1 MNNIA
6 VTISNANKSINPI
19 ESIHAIYDAGFRN
32 VFVEW
37 YNKDWEISQQE
48 QLDECRKLG
57 LNVIFAHLGYQG
69 INNLWL
75 ENDEGEALVT
85 RFKNDIR
92 ICKENGFDLV
102 VMHVT
107 SKSEAPGPNAIGI
120 QRLTEIV
127 GYAKELGVK
136 VAFEKTKIKGYLE
149 YIVDHIPDAGICL
162 NVGHMHAHFKDELP
176 FEKFVDKIFAVHLHD
191 NHGDKDAHLLPF
203 EGTLDWKWLIEK
215 LHACHYDGPI
225 TMELVYQNDY
235 VAMDVVDFYRKGF
248 EIGLQLQSMFGE

>member
-1 MNNIA
+1 MRDIV
-6 VTISNANKSINPI
+6 VTISNANQNVNPL
-19 ESIHAIYDAGFRN
+19 ESIDAIKEAGFEK
-32 VFVEW
+32 VFIEW
-37 YNKDWEISQQE
+37 YNKSWEVSQQA
-48 QLDECRKLG
+48 QLDYCRKLG
-57 LNVIFAHLGYQG
+57 LDVIFAHLGYQG

-120 QRLTEIV
+120 KRLNEIV
-127 GYAKELGVK
+127 EYGKELGVK
-136 VAFEKTKIKGYLE
+136 VAFENTKIKGYLE

-162 NVGHMHAHFKDELP
+162 DVGHMHAHFKDELP

-203 EGTLDWKWLIEK
+203 EGTLDWKWLIDK
-215 LHACHYDGPI
+215 LHACHYAGPI